1 MNAPVAPTAAVAT
14 SPLLAMHARY
24 EAAWEEYNTVDTAQ
38 LKLNDKNEAE
48 RCLKFRYSD
57 ALKANNAETDAL
69 RLAILYQ
76 VPTTWQ
82 EALVLQYHIN
92 SATDLH
98 TLLPEDERR
107 ALEVASDT
115 LLDFMCDEVDHDEED
130 GIFHRS
136 ECIVSDRRRFR
147 TGKVGA

>member
-1 MNAPVAPTAAVAT
+1 MNAPVAPTAPIPP

-24 EAAWEEYNTVDTAQ
+24 EAAWEEYNNIDTAQ
-38 LKLNDKNEAE
+38 LKLNDRNEAE

-82 EALVLQYHIN
+82 EALVLQYHVH
-92 SATDLH
+92 STADPHSDLTD
-98 TLLPEDERR
+98 DEKN
-107 ALEVASDT
+107 ALEIGLDT
-115 LLDFMCDEVDHDEED
+115 LFDFMCDEVAHGEDD
-130 GIFHRS
+130 GIFHRA
-136 ECIVSDRRRFR
+136 ECIVSDRRRYR

>member
-1 MNAPVAPTAAVAT
+1 MSAAITPAAP
-14 SPLLAMHARY
+14 SPLVAMHARY
-24 EAAWEEYNTVDTAQ
+24 EAAWEEYSTIDTAQ
-38 LKLNDKNEAE
+38 LKLNDKNETE

-82 EALVLQYHIN
+82 EALVLQYHVH
-92 SATDLH
+92 STADPHSDLTD
-98 TLLPEDERR
+98 DEKN
-107 ALEVASDT
+107 ALEIGLDT
-115 LLDFMCDEVDHDEED
+115 LFDFMCDEVAHGEDD
-130 GIFHRS
+130 GIFHRA
-136 ECIVSDRRRFR
+136 ECIVSDRRRYR